1 MAEWSLSQFLK
12 DLKNYNSNIN
22 FLVGKLDKTVPLSVS
37 KKWSQ
42 ILPSTSY
49 HEISGAG
56 HLVHEEKPYE
66 VSQIILNHVQAI
78 KK

>member
-1 MAEWSLSQFLK
+1 
-12 DLKNYNSNIN
+12 
-22 FLVGKLDKTVPLSVS
+22 
-37 KKWSQ
+37 
-42 ILPSTSY
+42 LPRTSY

-66 VSQIILNHVQAI
+66 VSQIILNHLQDT